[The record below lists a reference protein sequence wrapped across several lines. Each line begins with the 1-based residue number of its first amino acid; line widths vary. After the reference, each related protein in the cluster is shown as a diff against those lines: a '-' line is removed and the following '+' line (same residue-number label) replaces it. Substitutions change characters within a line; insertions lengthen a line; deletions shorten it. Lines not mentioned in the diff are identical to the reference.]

1 MDCKWR
7 EYGTWSK
14 CSLSSGGCTKT
25 RTRSKLIDA
34 KGEGK
39 DCKGPNMEREACKF
53 DECPGKRMVSNL
65 KKEFYFL
72 TQIA

>member
-1 MDCKWR
+1 MSYKDELKCLLTLVDCKWR

-39 DCKGPNMEREACKF
+39 DCKGPNMERQACKF
-53 DECPGKRMVSNL
+53 DECPGKGT
-65 KKEFYFL
+65 F
-72 TQIA
+72 